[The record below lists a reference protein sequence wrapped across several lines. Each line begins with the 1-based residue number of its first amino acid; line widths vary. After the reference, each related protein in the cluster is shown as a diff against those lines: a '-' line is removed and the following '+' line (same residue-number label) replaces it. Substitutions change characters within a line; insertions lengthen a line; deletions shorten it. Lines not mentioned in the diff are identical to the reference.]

1 MTPQALPNTIDAF
14 MSWTWAQIE
23 PHFEALIARELTD
36 ANAVD
41 YLNDVAKLASMI
53 IETST
58 RLNVI
63 SQQDTTDQAAT
74 ERYLTYSESV
84 LAPTQAALQAIRQK
98 VLASGVNPPLYATEL
113 RNMRVTTELFRDENL
128 PLFVEQDRLGTKYDE
143 IIGGQTVEWNGEETT
158 LPALQP
164 VYQDPDRAT
173 REKAWRLANERRLAD
188 KAALN
193 DLWVEFLKLRST
205 IAANADMPD
214 VRAFVWRAMLRFDY
228 SPADCEAF
236 ADGIEKTF
244 VPAAARIYERRKQRL
259 GVDKLRPWDL
269 DVDPLN
275 CAPLSPF
282 DAKDIDKLM
291 TAASAMFHQVD
302 PVLGGYFDQMRAENL
317 LDLDNRKGKAPGG
330 FCTTYEY
337 TKRPF
342 IFMNAVGIH
351 DDVNTL
357 LHEGGHAFHAFES
370 FSLPEYARNDY
381 PTEFAEVASMSME
394 LLAAPYLTTDH
405 GGFYSAEDAARARIE
420 HLEGIV
426 LFLPY
431 MAVVDSFQHW
441 VYTHPDQAID
451 PANCDA
457 KWSELWDRFMIG
469 IDYSGLEDA
478 KADGWHRKL
487 HIFQIPFY
495 YVEYGLAQ
503 LGALQV
509 WRNSLSDQAGAV
521 AAYRRALA
529 LGGTVTLPE
538 LFSAAGAKF
547 AWDVE
552 TLTTAV
558 NLIES
563 TLQTLDP

>member
-1 MTPQALPNTIDAF
+1 MTSQPLPNTIDAF

-23 PHFEALIARELTD
+23 PHFQQLTARELTD
-36 ANAVD
+36 ANAVA

-53 IETST
+53 FETST
-58 RLNVI
+58 RLAVI

-74 ERYLTYSESV
+74 ERYLAYNESV

-98 VLASGVNPPLYATEL
+98 VLASGVNPPHYAIEL
-113 RNMRVTTELFRDENL
+113 RNMRVTTDLFRDENL
-128 PLFVEQDRLGTKYDE
+128 PLFVEQDRLSTKYDE
-143 IIGGQTVEWNGEETT
+143 IIGAQTVEWNGEETT

-164 VYQDPDRAT
+164 LYQDPDRAT
-173 REKAWRLANERRLAD
+173 REKAWRLANDRRLAD
-188 KAALN
+188 KDALN

-228 SPADCEAF
+228 TPADCEAF
-236 ADGIEKTF
+236 ADGIEKVF
-244 VPAAARIYERRKQRL
+244 VPAAARIYERRKQHL

-275 CAPLSPF
+275 RTPLAPF

-291 TAASAMFHQVD
+291 SAGSAIFHQVD

-370 FSLPEYARNDY
+370 FSLPDYARNDY

-394 LLAAPYLTTDH
+394 LLSAPYLTTDH
-405 GGFYSAEDAARARIE
+405 GGFYSPEDAARARIE

-426 LFLPY
+426 QFLPY

-441 VYTHPDQAID
+441 VYTHPDLAID

-457 KWSELWDRFMIG
+457 KWSELWDRFMVG

-509 WRNSLSDQAGAV
+509 WRNAQSDQAGAV

-547 AWDVE
+547 AWDID
-552 TLTTAV
+552 TLSASV

-563 TLQTLDP
+563 TLESLAQ

>member
-1 MTPQALPNTIDAF
+1 MTSQPLPNTIDAF

-23 PHFEALIARELTD
+23 PHFQALTERELTD

-53 IETST
+53 FETST
-58 RLNVI
+58 RLSVI

-74 ERYLTYSESV
+74 ERYLAYNESV

-98 VLASGVNPPLYATEL
+98 VLASGVNPPQYAIEL

-128 PLFVEQDRLGTKYDE
+128 PLFVEQDRLSTKYDE
-143 IIGGQTVEWNGEETT
+143 IIGAQTVEWNGEETT

-164 VYQDPDRAT
+164 VYQDPDRVA

-228 SPADCEAF
+228 TPADCEAF

-269 DVDPLN
+269 DVDPLSRT
-275 CAPLSPF
+275 PLAPF

-291 TAASAMFHQVD
+291 SAGSAMFHQVD

-394 LLAAPYLTTDH
+394 LLSAPYLTTDH
-405 GGFYSAEDAARARIE
+405 GGFYSAEDAARARVE

-441 VYTHPDQAID
+441 VYTHPDQAIN

-495 YVEYGLAQ
+495 YVEYGMAQ

-547 AWDVE
+547 AWDLE

-558 NLIES
+558 TLIES
-563 TLQTLDP
+563 TLQTLDA